1 MLDMVGIRVGLVEPS
16 LVTILGV
23 DVTKYVGWLYIVLS
37 ILISVWAL
45 YLTYQYNR
53 TKSPKLILILAMIIA
68 FLVPF
73 AYLIYYFVWHTVL
86 RKKTLI

>member
-45 YLTYQYNR
+45 YLAYQYNR

-68 FLVPF
+68 FLVPL
-73 AYLIYYFVWHTVL
+73 AYLIYYFVWHMVL